1 MLPEDRLQ
9 RKTDARA
16 GTICVF
22 AARLTRQPTAMSAA
36 QHPTHHGTHDIA
48 PKMHTVGYARVCVR
62 QLTLKYYRFRAL
74 RPSNRVL
81 ACCGGLGL
89 PWPRSHRVSLS

>member
-36 QHPTHHGTHDIA
+36 QHPTHHGTHEDAYSRLCTRLCPAANIEGLPIPSIA
-48 PKMHTVGYARVCVR
+48 PFEPRSGVLRWARLALTTV
-62 QLTLKYYRFRAL
+62 
-74 RPSNRVL
+74 S
-81 ACCGGLGL
+81 LGL
-89 PWPRSHRVSLS
+89 VVIAE